1 MNNEKKIII
10 IATGGTGG
18 HIMPAISLYSNL
30 KKNNFEPILTTDFRG
45 FNFMK
50 DSKEF
55 KIKII
60 NALSFKNNNKI
71 VFFFSSIWSLLTS
84 IIFLI
89 KKKPNLTIGM
99 GGYSSFPT
107 CLASVILRVPLIIYE
122 NNLHLGKANRVL
134 SFFAKKIFLAHPEI
148 DGLKSKFRDKSIRVG
163 NIIRQEIFSS
173 NLKDKEN
180 NFTSL
185 KILILGGSQAAKVFA
200 DKLPNIFIK
209 CKKNGIRFKIFQQCI
224 ANQNEALRKIYKENN
239 IDHEIFNF
247 TNNIIDYYDKTN
259 FVISRA
265 GSSSI
270 AELLNCNKPMISIP
284 LPTSADNHQYKNAEY
299 YEKKGFCVLM
309 KEEEISEKLYE
320 LIESI
325 HKDKS
330 ILEQIEKK
338 QREYTDKDT
347 YNIVN
352 LEIKKII

>member
-99 GGYSSFPT
+99 GGYSSFST

-122 NNLHLGKANRVL
+122 NNLHLGKAIN
-134 SFFAKKIFLAHPEI
+134 
-148 DGLKSKFRDKSIRVG
+148 
-163 NIIRQEIFSS
+163 
-173 NLKDKEN
+173 
-180 NFTSL
+180 
-185 KILILGGSQAAKVFA
+185 GGGTWST
-200 DKLPNIFIK
+200 
-209 CKKNGIRFKIFQQCI
+209 I
-224 ANQNEALRKIYKENN
+224 A
-239 IDHEIFNF
+239 
-247 TNNIIDYYDKTN
+247 
-259 FVISRA
+259 
-265 GSSSI
+265 G
-270 AELLNCNKPMISIP
+270 
-284 LPTSADNHQYKNAEY
+284 
-299 YEKKGFCVLM
+299 
-309 KEEEISEKLYE
+309 
-320 LIESI
+320 
-325 HKDKS
+325 
-330 ILEQIEKK
+330 KK
-338 QREYTDKDT
+338 QK
-347 YNIVN
+347 NIQILMVM
-352 LEIKKII
+352 